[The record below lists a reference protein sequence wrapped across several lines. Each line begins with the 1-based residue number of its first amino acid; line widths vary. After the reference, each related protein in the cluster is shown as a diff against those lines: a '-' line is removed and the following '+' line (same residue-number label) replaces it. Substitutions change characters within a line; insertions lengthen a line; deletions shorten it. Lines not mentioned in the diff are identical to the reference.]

1 MLTMQWK
8 GVDYDWLQRAKIRLR
23 VVDMLTSD
31 EATFPSDISF
41 LLFSAVFRHVR
52 RPHSIE
58 LDFPVGQF
66 RVCCTAVSYPAI
78 PFTQR
83 SINHRDFG
91 VRICYTATVKLLY
104 GINVRGLMPT

>member
-1 MLTMQWK
+1 MQMEGNSVEHRPRTNIRHTVVGMLTPNQP
-8 GVDYDWLQRAKIRLR
+8 
-23 VVDMLTSD
+23 TSL
-31 EATFPSDISF
+31 SDASIF
-41 LLFSAVFRHVR
+41 VFSAVFRHVR
-52 RPHSIE
+52 RSHSIE
-58 LDFPVGQF
+58 LDFPVGEF

-91 VRICYTATVKLLY
+91 MRIRYTVTVKLLY